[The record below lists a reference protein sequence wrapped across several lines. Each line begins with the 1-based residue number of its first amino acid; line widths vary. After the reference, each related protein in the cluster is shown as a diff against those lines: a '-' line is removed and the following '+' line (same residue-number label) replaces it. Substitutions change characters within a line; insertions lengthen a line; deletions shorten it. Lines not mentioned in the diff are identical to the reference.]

1 MMTDDLLQLI
11 TAGVD
16 GELTALE
23 TRRLTRLLNSS
34 AEARAVH
41 AKLLADSKRLSA
53 LPRVAPPADL
63 HANVM
68 ARIAALTPIPSRLAK
83 LEPRPRATQ
92 PVEVARPVIVAR
104 HRKVSNWVP
113 VAVAASLLLCVTS
126 GSFLFF
132 NQQNRT
138 ASARNANRPP
148 PNTHKGAGDPEW
160 AKWLPAE
167 TAQRPSAPVPRE
179 HNALPE
185 AYVAKN
191 TPPVV
196 PEVDSIALAP
206 APRSV
211 RPDLLGGGF
220 LPETRFDMVEV
231 RFPFLKPLAA
241 FAGEEAQE
249 QLAKELS
256 RDPAYRI
263 DLFSRNPVRAVELLR
278 EASKAAGVNLY
289 VDANTVAALQKRTI
303 GATVVYS
310 ESLTAQELAS
320 LFAKLSAEDAKV
332 SPHAFDSLHATSV
345 SQADGSD
352 LRSTLGFDPGLYKRP
367 VVEKTERVND
377 PHKSLSSGTADQI
390 VKSVLTGQGKPVE
403 KSAVLLSWNLTPG
416 RPIAQANSPELKQFV
431 AKRGER
437 KAGMVPVMIVIRPGN
452 G

>member
-23 TRRLTRLLNSS
+23 SRRLSRLLNTS

-41 AKLLADSKRLSA
+41 AGLLGDSKRLSA

-63 HANVM
+63 QANVM
-68 ARIAALTPIPSRLAK
+68 ARIASLTPIPTRLAK
-83 LEPRPRATQ
+83 LQPRPRTTQ
-92 PVEVARPVIVAR
+92 PVEVARPVIVPR
-104 HRKVSNWVP
+104 RRKVSNWVP

-132 NQQNRT
+132 SQQNRT
-138 ASARNANRPP
+138 ASARNVNRPP
-148 PNTHKGAGDPEW
+148 PGTHKGAGDPEW

-179 HNALPE
+179 QPALPE
-185 AYVAKN
+185 TYVAKN
-191 TPPVV
+191 TLPVV
-196 PEVDSIALAP
+196 PASDLVALAP
-206 APRSV
+206 EPRSV

-231 RFPFLKPLAA
+231 RVPFLKPLAA

-249 QLAKELS
+249 QLTKELS

-263 DLFSRNPVRAVELLR
+263 DLFSRNPLRAVELLR
-278 EASKAAGVNLY
+278 DASKAAGVNLY
-289 VDANTVAALQKRTI
+289 VDGNTIAALQKRTVN
-303 GATVVYS
+303 ATVVYT
-310 ESLTAQELAS
+310 ESLTAQELAT

-332 SPHAFDSLHATSV
+332 SPHAFDSLHATAV
-345 SQADGSD
+345 SQIDVSD
-352 LRSTLGFDPGLYKRP
+352 LRSTLGFDPGLFKRP
-367 VVEKTERVND
+367 AVEKTDRATD
-377 PHKSLSSGTADQI
+377 PSKPLSSGTADQI

-403 KSAVLLSWNLTPG
+403 KSAVLLSWNTLPG
-416 RPIAQANSPELKQFV
+416 RPIGQANSAELKQFA

-437 KAGMVPVMIVIRPGN
+437 KAGMVPVMIVIRTGN

>member
-1 MMTDDLLQLI
+1 MITDDLLQLI
-11 TAGVD
+11 TAGID
-16 GELTALE
+16 GELTAVE

-41 AKLLADSKRLSA
+41 AQLLTDSKRLSA

-63 HANVM
+63 HATVM
-68 ARIAALTPIPSRLAK
+68 ARIAALTPIPTRLSK
-83 LEPRPRATQ
+83 LEPRPRVAQ
-92 PVEVARPVIVAR
+92 PVEVARPLIVPR

-138 ASARNANRPP
+138 ASARNVNRPP
-148 PNTHKGAGDPEW
+148 PNTLKGAGDPEW

-167 TAQRPSAPVPRE
+167 TAQRPSAPLPRE
-179 HNALPE
+179 HALPHDT
-185 AYVAKN
+185 AIAKN
-191 TPPVV
+191 PPVV
-196 PEVDSIALAP
+196 VPVPDAVALAP
-206 APRSV
+206 EPRSV
-211 RPDLLGGGF
+211 RPDLLGSRP

-231 RFPFLKPLAA
+231 RLPFLKPLAA
-241 FAGEEAQE
+241 FTGEEAQE

-278 EASKAAGVNLY
+278 EASKAAGVTLF
-289 VDANTVAALQKRTI
+289 VDGNTLTALQKRTV
-303 GATVVYS
+303 GATVVYT
-310 ESLTAQELAS
+310 ESLTPQELAM

-332 SPHAFDSLHATSV
+332 SPHAYDSLHATAV
-345 SQADGSD
+345 SPVDGSD
-352 LRSTLGFDPGLYKRP
+352 LRSTLGFDPGLFKRP
-367 VVEKTERVND
+367 AVEKTERATD
-377 PHKSLSSGTADQI
+377 PNKPLSSGTADQI

-403 KSAVLLSWNLTPG
+403 KTAVLLSWNLVPG
-416 RPIAQANSPELKQFV
+416 RPIAQANSAELKQFV
-431 AKRGER
+431 GKRGER